1 MLRTIVATTL
11 ISLGVIA
18 CSNADFSS
26 TETSGEVKLPK
37 IEAENQMQDQSG
49 NSSSVLSDR
58 QKADIKRLQE
68 RFNISE
74 EEARNM
80 LFSIEERADDL
91 GDLKAERIKAA
102 KEKVRAMREAEG
114 IELEESL
121 PENSE
126 P

>member
-1 MLRTIVATTL
+1 
-11 ISLGVIA
+11 
-18 CSNADFSS
+18 
-26 TETSGEVKLPK
+26 
-37 IEAENQMQDQSG
+37 
-49 NSSSVLSDR
+49 
-58 QKADIKRLQE
+58 
-68 RFNISE
+68 
-74 EEARNM
+74 M